1 MGHREDLLEGA
12 KRCLLEKGFVR
23 TTARDIVKESGTN
36 LASIG
41 YHYGSKDALLTQ
53 AFVELMQEWGEKFG
67 SHAAYEDTPGGS
79 VERFHGVWT
88 RMLESFEDFRPVWAA
103 SMEVATQGDRVP
115 ELRELMAKAQT
126 EGRSGL
132 VAMLTGLDEE
142 TLDERTVQSLGGFY
156 QALLNGLMVQWL
168 FDPASASTADD
179 LTEGLRR
186 VIDAAAKTKT
196 HAATKAKAKA
206 KATTKTKPKG

>member
-53 AFVELMQEWGEKFG
+53 AFVELVQEWGEKFAPADRRETEEPG
-67 SHAAYEDTPGGS
+67 SL
-79 VERFHGVWT
+79 ERFRSVWT
-88 RMLESFEDFRPVWAA
+88 RMLATMDESKPVWAA
-103 SMEVATQGDRVP
+103 SLEIATQQDRVG
-115 ELRELMAKAQT
+115 ELRKLMAEAQI

-132 VAMLTGLDEE
+132 VAMFTGQEE
-142 TLDERTVQSLGGFY
+142 STLDERTVQTVGGFY

-168 FDPASASTADD
+168 FDPASATTADD

-186 VIDAAAKTKT
+186 VIEAADGK
-196 HAATKAKAKA
+196 
-206 KATTKTKPKG
+206 

>member
-53 AFVELMQEWGEKFG
+53 AFVELIQEWGEKFDPA
-67 SHAAYEDTPGGS
+67 SAREAEPGGS
-79 VERFHGVWT
+79 VERFHSVWA
-88 RMLESFEDFRPVWAA
+88 RMLESFEDFRPLWAA
-103 SMEVATQGDRVP
+103 SMEIATQGDRVP
-115 ELRELMAKAQT
+115 ELRDLMAKAQI

-132 VAMLTGLDEE
+132 VAMFTGRDEG
-142 TLDERTVQSLGGFY
+142 TLDDATVKSLGGFY

-168 FDPASASTADD
+168 FDPASASTADE
-179 LTEGLRR
+179 LTDGLRR
-186 VIDAAAKTKT
+186 VIDGAREAK
-196 HAATKAKAKA
+196 
-206 KATTKTKPKG
+206 

>member
-53 AFVELMQEWGEKFG
+53 AFVELVQEWGEKFDP
-67 SHAAYEDTPGGS
+67 ADRRDTEEGGS
-79 VERFHGVWT
+79 LERFRSVWT
-88 RMLESFEDFRPVWAA
+88 RMLATMDESKPVWAA
-103 SMEVATQGDRVP
+103 SLEIATQGDRVG
-115 ELRELMAKAQT
+115 ELRKLMAEAQI

-132 VAMLTGLDEE
+132 VAMFTGQEE
-142 TLDERTVQSLGGFY
+142 STLDDRTVQTVGGFY

-168 FDPASASTADD
+168 FDPESATTADD

-186 VIDAAAKTKT
+186 VIEAADGK
-196 HAATKAKAKA
+196 
-206 KATTKTKPKG
+206 

>member
-41 YHYGSKDALLTQ
+41 YHYGSKDALL
-53 AFVELMQEWGEKFG
+53 VEAYVALIEATGDGF
-67 SHAAYEDTPGGS
+67 AASREEGDAGQGGL
-79 VERFHGVWT
+79 ERFQEVWT
-88 RMLESFEDFRPVWAA
+88 SILRSVPESRPIWMLMLEVI
-103 SMEVATQGDRVP
+103 TQGER
-115 ELRELMAKAQT
+115 LAGIRELLAKAQG

-132 VAMLTGLDEE
+132 AALITGIDESVIPDDVVE
-142 TLDERTVQSLGGFY
+142 SEGRLYAT
-156 QALLNGLMVQWL
+156 LLNGLMVQWL
-168 FDPASASTADD
+168 FDPESATTAEQ

-186 VIDAAAKTKT
+186 AMERMRGEGA
-196 HAATKAKAKA
+196 
-206 KATTKTKPKG
+206 

>member
-53 AFVELMQEWGEKFG
+53 AFVELMQEWGEKFD
-67 SHAAYEDTPGGS
+67 SPVAREVETGGS
-79 VERFHGVWT
+79 LDRFHSVWA
-88 RMLESFEDFRPVWAA
+88 RMLESFEDYRPVWAA
-103 SMEVATQGDRVP
+103 SMEVVTQGERVP
-115 ELRELMAKAQT
+115 DLRDLMAKAQI

-132 VAMLTGLDEE
+132 VAMFTGRDEE
-142 TLDERTVQSLGGFY
+142 TLDERTVKQLGGFY

-179 LTEGLRR
+179 LTEGLRQ
-186 VIDAAAKTKT
+186 VIAGARD
-196 HAATKAKAKA
+196 
-206 KATTKTKPKG
+206 PE

>member
-12 KRCLLEKGFVR
+12 KRCLMEKGFVR

-41 YHYGSKDALLTQ
+41 YHYGSKDALMAQ
-53 AFVELMQEWGEKFG
+53 AFVELVQEWGEKFDP
-67 SHAAYEDTPGGS
+67 ADRRDTEDGGS
-79 VERFHGVWT
+79 VERFRDVWA
-88 RMLESFEDFRPVWAA
+88 RMLETLDESRPVWAA
-103 SMEVATQGDRVP
+103 SLEVATQGERLA
-115 ELRELMAKAQT
+115 ELRKLMAAAQI

-132 VAMLTGLDEE
+132 VAMFTGRDEA
-142 TLDERTVQSLGGFY
+142 TLDEHTVRTLGGFY

-179 LTEGLRR
+179 LTAGLRQ
-186 VIDAAAKTKT
+186 VIEAAAPEK
-196 HAATKAKAKA
+196 
-206 KATTKTKPKG
+206 